1 MPRFNKHGV
10 ASCLDFFHAFASRG
24 YEMNTVNSEKKSVG
38 DHFDQDTT
46 LATDGIQV
54 NQMERGDQLTITTTN
69 NTYYVTVIDPEAAQV
84 RVRGGDIFR
93 RETIAQVAG
102 ATLKSSL
109 KPFGIYVGYSI
120 EFFVLSKRVRTSPVR
135 DIRLLTQ
142 SERAA

>member
-1 MPRFNKHGV
+1 MPRFKKHAV
-10 ASCLDFFHAFASRG
+10 ASCLDFFHAFTSRG

-38 DHFDQDTT
+38 DHFDQDITT
-46 LATDGIQV
+46 AADGIQV
-54 NQMERGDQLTITTTN
+54 NQLARGDQLTITTTN

-84 RVRGGDIFR
+84 RVRGGDVFR

-120 EFFVLSKRVRTSPVR
+120 
-135 DIRLLTQ
+135 
-142 SERAA
+142 